1 MLCMLLGLGS
11 HCSCI
16 ICRQTLWRQ
25 SWRRWRFFWWW
36 RRSMAS
42 SCQATPGDGRFMWN
56 LHRHYLRVCLVPCI
70 TRSLTTRFY
79 TTNKT
84 WYRPTM
90 KCLNYLKLAFL
101 FHSGTLFSELAFCRF
116 FQVFTVS
123 RGGYLF
129 ILLGVMG
136 QDFAEILA
144 ELSRLVDPNH
154 LVVNAKSWP
163 VWKVW
168 CLTPLGFWEFLIWA
182 WIVLWIALM
191 SACLHC
197 HELTN
202 SRTMQLGYSACSQ
215 PRRCA
220 RWLPVHSCMWADWPG
235 LLGASATWQSIFR
248 GRCYHTPVHGR
259 IHVPLGLRFNDG
271 SFEKDKD
278 KAENKGRP
286 LAQPTL
292 PNARDRACAT
302 RPYTSIHK
310 QSDKSL
316 LPSPSLVS

>member
-1 MLCMLLGLGS
+1 
-11 HCSCI
+11 
-16 ICRQTLWRQ
+16 
-25 SWRRWRFFWWW
+25 
-36 RRSMAS
+36 
-42 SCQATPGDGRFMWN
+42 
-56 LHRHYLRVCLVPCI
+56 
-70 TRSLTTRFY
+70 
-79 TTNKT
+79 
-84 WYRPTM
+84 
-90 KCLNYLKLAFL
+90 
-101 FHSGTLFSELAFCRF
+101 
-116 FQVFTVS
+116 
-123 RGGYLF
+123 
-129 ILLGVMG
+129 MG

-182 WIVLWIALM
+182 RIVLRIALI

-202 SRTMQLGYSACSQ
+202 SWTMDENYLPLHDSKAVNGVVQQLGNSACSQ

-278 KAENKGRP
+278 KAEKKGRP
-286 LAQPTL
+286 LTQPTL
-292 PNARDRACAT
+292 PNARVRACAT

-310 QSDKSL
+310 RCVITDCDALS
-316 LPSPSLVS
+316 